1 MNTGIL
7 NLFRITE
14 IRNKIFLTLGLLIVY
29 RIGFHIPVPGVN
41 VSMMREM
48 AEEYAESG
56 MGMIFGIMSTLSGGA
71 MGSCALFSL
80 GVMPYISASIIFSLL
95 VKVVPALERLQ
106 KEGAQGQKLI
116 NKYARWTTLLFCV
129 IQGMFVIQGY
139 LKGYVEGGSGLIDP
153 VLFSSVWY
161 KLMLIIAF
169 TTGTIF
175 IMWLGEQITEH
186 GIGNGISLII
196 MGGIIARMP
205 SQFQLLYRD
214 LDAGDRMST
223 FAVLV
228 GLYIA
233 IIIGIVYVTRGQ
245 RRIPIQQAKLTRGRK
260 VYGGQRHYL
269 PLKVNQAGVMPIIFA
284 SALFILPPILGK
296 IFGAER
302 FFDEVFAWGSFWYV
316 VCYTALIFFFAFF
329 WTALMFQ
336 PTEIAN
342 NLKES
347 GGFVPGLRP
356 GKRTADYLE
365 NVMYRVTLAG
375 ATFLAVIAVIP
386 HFITKQL
393 KQIPA
398 YVAVF
403 LGGTSI
409 LIVVGVVLDLVD
421 KLNSQLLM
429 RNYEGFTSGGATSSW
444 AKGRKR

>member
-1 MNTGIL
+1 MNTGII
-7 NLFRITE
+7 NLFRIKE
-14 IRNKIFLTLGLLIVY
+14 LRKKIFITLSILIIY
-29 RIGFHIPVPGVN
+29 RIGFHIPVPGVDY
-41 VSMMREM
+41 SQIAAM
-48 AEEYAESG
+48 AHKYETGG
-56 MGMIFGIMSTLSGGA
+56 MGMIFGLMSTLSGGA
-71 MGSCALFSL
+71 LGSCYVFAL

-95 VKVVPALERLQ
+95 VKVVPALERLS
-106 KEGAQGQKLI
+106 KEGAHGQKMI
-116 NKYARWTTLLFCV
+116 NKYTRYATLLLCL
-129 IQGMFVIQGY
+129 IQSLFIIHGY
-139 LKGYVEGGSGLIDP
+139 LSDAVSTDQLIP
-153 VLFSSVWY
+153 PGLFSQWWY
-161 KLMLIIAF
+161 QLALVLTF

-175 IMWLGEQITEH
+175 IMWLGEQISEH
-186 GIGNGISLII
+186 GIGNGVSLII

-205 SQFQLLYRD
+205 SQFQMLGSD
-214 LDAGDRMST
+214 LEASDMVPT
-223 FAVLV
+223 FAKLT
-228 GLYIA
+228 GLYLVIVV
-233 IIIGIVYVTRGQ
+233 GIVYMTKGQ

-284 SALFILPPILGK
+284 TALFIVPPLLGRMFDTK
-296 IFGAER
+296 
-302 FFDEVFAWGSFWYV
+302 FFDDVFSWGSFWYIV
-316 VCYTALIFFFAFF
+316 FYVGLIYFFAFF

-356 GKRTADYLE
+356 GKRTSDYLE

-375 ATFLAVIAVIP
+375 ATFLAIIAIIPQVISSQMENIPSYIAVN
-386 HFITKQL
+386 
-393 KQIPA
+393 
-398 YVAVF
+398 

-429 RNYEGFTSGGATSSW
+429 RNYEGFTSGGASSAW